1 MSEWQPIKSAPKDGT
16 PILIFNPRND
26 RKPVCEAAWAYD
38 YEGAP
43 GYWATPHGVKGR
55 GYTIL
60 PEAPTHWMPL
70 PEPPASG
77 IEAAQPARPEGA

>member
-1 MSEWQPIKSAPKDGT
+1 MSEWKPIETAPRDGT
-16 PILIFNPRND
+16 PILIFCPRND

-43 GYWATPHGVKGR
+43 GHWTTPHGVKGR

-60 PEAPTHWMPL
+60 PESPTHWMPL
-70 PEPPASG
+70 PSPPSDG
-77 IEAAQPARPEGA
+77 HR